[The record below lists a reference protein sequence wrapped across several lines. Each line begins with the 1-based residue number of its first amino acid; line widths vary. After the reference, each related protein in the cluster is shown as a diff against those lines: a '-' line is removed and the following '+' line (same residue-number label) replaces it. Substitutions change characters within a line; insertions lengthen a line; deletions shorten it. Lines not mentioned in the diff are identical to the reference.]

1 MKKEFNNLFEN
12 PVGVAFGAKPI
23 FKKNKMIEEFKL
35 SEKRFWNEQ
44 TNVVHGR
51 FKKNT
56 NQNPQPRYLEKD
68 IKEFI
73 KKEDELIDL
82 VFHHE
87 ISWSEFTARR
97 NELVGEKLI

>member
-23 FKKNKMIEEFKL
+23 FKKNKMKEEFNL
-35 SEKRFWNEQ
+35 SEKIREMFRLSDDNL
-44 TNVVHGR
+44 
-51 FKKNT
+51 K
-56 NQNPQPRYLEKD
+56 YLKIKD
-68 IKEFI
+68 VKEFI

-97 NELVGEKLI
+97 NELAGEKLI